1 MIKQRSEAM
10 EELAKS
16 AGGDSPTHEASPRL
30 QGLSPSLSSKG
41 GSRPPSL
48 SIGPSPLDHRRKAT
62 HGTMQFM
69 LSFHTIF
76 VLACG
81 ISLAPCLIDS
91 GHAMGHTVGCL
102 VVGWNVFIAA
112 YAWKRNDDGQLWEAW
127 RFLACLS
134 PLMVIPDWFLVV
146 GLRTLQ
152 FPPDGAYRI
161 GDAVSWYMAG
171 MWSIPLLWVLTLC
184 PGRKEPTMR
193 ELTLA
198 ALLSLVLLGASEQ
211 LTVPL
216 NLWVCTPAVKNV
228 LGHVAVYVLPAE
240 AALGPAVLVAH
251 RMTCSRGLTT
261 QFVAAV
267 LVMLIYAG
275 ALAVSFLFLEAH

>member
-1 MIKQRSEAM
+1 MGNTCCSDGTMNTDGTIVPLEAM
-10 EELAKS
+10 K
-16 AGGDSPTHEASPRL
+16 GD
-30 QGLSPSLSSKG
+30 
-41 GSRPPSL
+41 
-48 SIGPSPLDHRRKAT
+48 
-62 HGTMQFM
+62 
-69 LSFHTIF
+69 
-76 VLACG
+76 V
-81 ISLAPCLIDS
+81 
-91 GHAMGHTVGCL
+91 
-102 VVGWNVFIAA
+102 
-112 YAWKRNDDGQLWEAW
+112 Y
-127 RFLACLS
+127 
-134 PLMVIPDWFLVV
+134 
-146 GLRTLQ
+146 
-152 FPPDGAYRI
+152 
-161 GDAVSWYMAG
+161 
-171 MWSIPLLWVLTLC
+171 
-184 PGRKEPTMR
+184 TMR